1 MTVTKDKDVKNK
13 YEYEE
18 KSRAFNS
25 WTLMGIWNVWMTEW
39 SVLILS
45 VFILLTAYCV
55 WLRSYKNKVND

>member
-25 WTLMGIWNVWMTEW
+25 WTLMGI
-39 SVLILS
+39 
-45 VFILLTAYCV
+45 
-55 WLRSYKNKVND
+55 